1 MVMRRPF
8 RKLFFFLP
16 ILLVALLFLLAAC
29 GSNSGGSTGTSA
41 PAATHKSGSINP
53 SAAATAAAYQRL
65 VALIGQPTV
74 KMLTGTTFEADGQ
87 VKNIDTFQHD
97 ITLQIVLKDASGKV
111 VATGSEFLDNVKAG
125 TIVSYAIKGTSS
137 QPTWSSVEVVV
148 ARVSENIGGTGGD

>member
-8 RKLFFFLP
+8 RKLLFSLP

-29 GSNSGGSTGTSA
+29 GNSSAGTTA
-41 PAATHKSGSINP
+41 PAATHTSGSINP

-65 VALIGQPTV
+65 VSLIGQPTV

-97 ITLQIVLKDASGKV
+97 ITLHIVLKDASGKV
-111 VATGSEFLDNVKAG
+111 IASGSELLDNVKAG
-125 TIVSYAIKGTSS
+125 TIVSYAIKGTTS
-137 QPTWSSVEVVV
+137 QPTWTSVEVVV